1 MKTRFDWIVALLL
14 AVILATLIAFF
25 AGVTPYPY
33 SIIVLS
39 LLLVFRLA
47 SSRKAAG

>member
-1 MKTRFDWIVALLL
+1 MKVRFDWIVALLL
-14 AVILATLIAFF
+14 AVMLTTLVAFF
-25 AGVTPYPY
+25 TGVTPYPY
-33 SIIVLS
+33 GIIVLS